1 VGAPADRQGGDEHG
15 LWLGINNK
23 NKIYKMTILDY
34 SIINLYAEYKK
45 NSDLIH
51 AYCGGSSVENFKDSK
66 IMGLTVGIFVVVL
79 VVSLVLWIAGIYLLF
94 HYWKSLP
101 MWVKIVGVLGVIPGI
116 PLGPLVTVVL
126 VLVFKTN
133 TS

>member
-1 VGAPADRQGGDEHG
+1 
-15 LWLGINNK
+15 
-23 NKIYKMTILDY
+23 MTILDY

-51 AYCGGSSVENFKDSK
+51 AYCAGSSVENFKDSK